1 MGDVQSTI
9 MITLT
14 TSQKR
19 VKTAVET
26 VLDGSLPDSYDR
38 AIFTEKCNSVFDLM
52 MNYASRGLKWTA

>member
-9 MITLT
+9 MIPLT